1 VFNFTWGVFFVLVN
15 FAFFLLCFKFFGKK
29 GLYAWVGVATVIA
42 NIQVTKTI
50 DMLGITMTLG
60 NAMYVSVYMTTD
72 LLNERYGVKAARRAV
87 WFGFFMLIM
96 TTVIMQMVLRFH
108 PSEVDFAQGPM
119 EALFGLLPRLAL
131 GSLTA
136 YLVSQLLDVYLYA
149 AIRRKFAA
157 AHQLWIRN
165 NGSGIISSFIDTLI
179 FCLIAFTG
187 PEYGSFSIWLQLFI
201 STYVF
206 KFILTAAGT
215 PVLYWARGMKVPAEE
230 ADSGLPPVSPEKI
243 GVKG

>member
-1 VFNFTWGVFFVLVN
+1 MFNFTWGVFFVLVN

-29 GLYAWVGVATVIA
+29 GLYAWVGVATVVA
-42 NIQVTKTI
+42 NIQVAKTI

-96 TTVIMQMVLRFH
+96 TTVIMQMVLHFQ
-108 PSEVDFAQGPM
+108 PSDVDFAQAPM

-149 AIRRKFAA
+149 GIRRRFSSAN
-157 AHQLWIRN
+157 QLWIRN
-165 NGSGIISSFIDTLI
+165 NGSGIVSSFIDTLI
-179 FCLIAFTG
+179 FCSIAFTG
-187 PEYGSFSIWLQLFI
+187 PEYSFSTWMQLLL

-215 PVLYWARGMKVPAEE
+215 PVLYLARGMKVPVDEG
-230 ADSGLPPVSPEKI
+230 DSGLPNIAAK
-243 GVKG
+243 

>member
-1 VFNFTWGVFFVLVN
+1 MFNFTWGVFFVLVN

-96 TTVIMQMVLRFH
+96 TTVIMQMVLRFV

-131 GSLTA
+131 GSLAA

-149 AIRRKFAA
+149 AIRRKFASA
-157 AHQLWIRN
+157 NQLWIRN
-165 NGSGIISSFIDTLI
+165 NGSGFVSSFVDTLI
-179 FCLIAFTG
+179 FCAIAFTG
-187 PEYGSFSIWLQLFI
+187 PEYGGFSVWIQLFV

-230 ADSGLPPVSPEKI
+230 ADSGLPTVPAEHSA
-243 GVKG
+243 VK